1 MRNGQGGR
9 RRGRGGPRPNG
20 SGAGRAPD
28 MGNRIEVRQRGNAH
42 QLLEKYKNLARDAA
56 SQGDRVTAEY
66 YMQYADHYYRVLNE
80 FRARQEEQR
89 ARHQRS
95 DEGDDSDYGMD
106 EHDGVDV
113 DMRGPEPIA
122 LQGRASGDG
131 EAAGDGDEAVA
142 AESDS
147 ADAEA
152 NDRRRRRPRGRPRRD
167 AQPDVPHQDAD
178 ESLVDG

>member
-1 MRNGQGGR
+1 
-9 RRGRGGPRPNG
+9 
-20 SGAGRAPD
+20 

-113 DMRGPEPIA
+113 DMRGPDPIA
-122 LQGRASGDG
+122 LQGRASADAGDG
-131 EAAGDGDEAVA
+131 EAAGHGEEAVA